1 MVDQAIK
8 NLIKYEFQKEQLNE
22 AGHVIARIPEG
33 TYTYKYDKAGR
44 KIFGKFPASVRFQE
58 KYIL

>member
-8 NLIKYEFQKEQLNE
+8 NLVKYEFQKEQLHK

-33 TYTYKYDKAGR
+33 TYKYDKAGR
-44 KIFGKFPASVRFQE
+44 KIFGKFLASVRF
-58 KYIL
+58 